1 MHFRSHPAY
10 ADLVDLFHET
20 TYQTAHGQM
29 LDVKTAPIGTVRRGR
44 ETEMRER
51 SARVTTPASL
61 ISPSLLSISPQV
73 DLNKYTLDTYT
84 RIVTYKV
91 G

>member
-29 LDVKTAPIGTVRRGR
+29 LDVKTAPIGTVRESDEGDSKRGCDGR
-44 ETEMRER
+44 DMGGVEG
-51 SARVTTPASL
+51 AGPAPLRVSSRTAVL
-61 ISPSLLSISPQV
+61 LALSLLKKNHRS
-73 DLNKYTLDTYT
+73 T
-84 RIVTYKV
+84 
-91 G
+91 

>member
-29 LDVKTAPIGTVRRGR
+29 LDVKTAPIGTV
-44 ETEMRER
+44 
-51 SARVTTPASL
+51 
-61 ISPSLLSISPQV
+61 
-73 DLNKYTLDTYT
+73 
-84 RIVTYKV
+84 
-91 G
+91 

>member
-29 LDVKTAPIGTVRRGR
+29 LDVKTAPIGTVRERKER
-44 ETEMRER
+44 EQNGERERER
-51 SARVTTPASL
+51 SARAARPTAVPHHPFHHRSTSTSIPWTHTTAS
-61 ISPSLLSISPQV
+61 
-73 DLNKYTLDTYT
+73 
-84 RIVTYKV
+84 
-91 G
+91 